1 MRVNLLLLAA
11 IFCILGTVFYAD
23 HTRSQASSTIEI
35 DASNDY
41 ENPTSPVA
49 SAIASHCINA
59 VGGATSGAG
68 VNLGVQDPICQ
79 HLKMAE
85 VALEAYNLQRVWCFE
100 QDPACDRLL
109 MEGYLVKYRNNL
121 HDANRIMDQ
130 TSLVGQAGVTAL
142 NAAPALA
149 LLWLLVLL

>member
-1 MRVNLLLLAA
+1 MKLAFFAALL
-11 IFCILGTVFYAD
+11 VF
-23 HTRSQASSTIEI
+23 ASANAFAQSTNSIDI

-41 ENPTSPVA
+41 ENPVAPVS

-59 VGGATSGAG
+59 VAGASTGGG
-68 VNLGVQDPICQ
+68 VNIGIQDPICQ

-85 VALEAYNLQRVWCFE
+85 VALEAYNLQRVWCSE
-100 QDPACDRLL
+100 RDPACDRLL

-121 HDANRIMDQ
+121 ADAERIMSQ
-130 TSLVGQAGVTAL
+130 TSLAGQAGVTAL
-142 NAAPALA
+142 QAAPAIA

>member
-1 MRVNLLLLAA
+1 MAKILSFALLVVISANTTA
-11 IFCILGTVFYAD
+11 
-23 HTRSQASSTIEI
+23 QSTNSIDI

-41 ENPTSPVA
+41 ENPVAPVS

-59 VGGATSGAG
+59 VAGASTGGG
-68 VNLGVQDPICQ
+68 VSLGVQDPVCQ

-85 VALEAYNLQRVWCFE
+85 VALEAFNLQAVWCE
-100 QDPACDRLL
+100 NGQPECDPLL

-121 HDANRIMDQ
+121 ADAERIVQQ
-130 TSLVGQAGVTAL
+130 TSLAGQAGTTAL
-142 NAAPALA
+142 QIAPAVA

>member
-1 MRVNLLLLAA
+1 MRLTFFAVLLVFMSVNAA
-11 IFCILGTVFYAD
+11 A
-23 HTRSQASSTIEI
+23 QSTNSIDI

-41 ENPTSPVA
+41 ENPVAPVA

-59 VGGATSGAG
+59 VAGASTGGG
-68 VNLGVQDPICQ
+68 VSLGVQDPICQ

-85 VALEAYNLQRVWCFE
+85 VALEAYNLQREWCSE
-100 QDPACDRLL
+100 RDPACDRLL

-121 HDANRIMDQ
+121 SAAERIMSQ
-130 TSLVGQAGVTAL
+130 TSLAGQAGATAL
-142 NAAPALA
+142 QVAPAVA

>member
-1 MRVNLLLLAA
+1 MAKILSFALLVVISANTAA
-11 IFCILGTVFYAD
+11 
-23 HTRSQASSTIEI
+23 QSTNSIDI

-41 ENPTSPVA
+41 ENPVAPVS

-59 VGGATSGAG
+59 VAGASTGGG
-68 VNLGVQDPICQ
+68 VSLGVQDPVCQ

-85 VALEAYNLQRVWCFE
+85 VALEAFNLQAVWCE
-100 QDPACDRLL
+100 NGQPECDPLL

-121 HDANRIMDQ
+121 ADAERIVQQ
-130 TSLVGQAGVTAL
+130 TSLAGQAGTTAL
-142 NAAPALA
+142 QIAPAVA

>member
-1 MRVNLLLLAA
+1 MRFFLVVLFMCVSSCA
-11 IFCILGTVFYAD
+11 YA
-23 HTRSQASSTIEI
+23 QSTNSIDI

-41 ENPTSPVA
+41 ENPVAPVS

-59 VGGATSGAG
+59 VAGASTGGG
-68 VNLGVQDPICQ
+68 VSLGVQDPICQ

-85 VALEAYNLQRVWCFE
+85 VALEAYKLQRTWCSE
-100 QDPACDRLL
+100 RDPACDRLL

-121 HDANRIMDQ
+121 SAAERIMSQ
-130 TSLVGQAGVTAL
+130 TSLAGQAGTTAL
-142 NAAPALA
+142 QVAPAVA